1 MESSSN
7 YEKCLTSKLVR
18 YDWSRCRT
26 SRWKSSRETLTMKRS
41 LLHIREVHFIHQWIV
56 VIRLISCCLFL
67 HFHAW
72 STVYHLQ
79 SRVSFIALKSLFLP
93 RSLLLSTRRLASPR
107 YTKKGQKS
115 KKIIGLII
123 LYACRECFSTHAR
136 RWCEREGGEV
146 EELSGNRAEQ
156 LYYDYFF
163 LLTTPTICENWE
175 ELRWVICFRWIWTR
189 RWIFLHVS
197 ARDPQASIRYLIK
210 ATFI

>member
-1 MESSSN
+1 MGNELPAKANSSNSTFSLWLKYFFFFRFCFSIFFSFLKLMESSSN

-79 SRVSFIALKSLFLP
+79 SRVSFIALKLFFFFLALSYS
-93 RSLLLSTRRLASPR
+93 RLDDSLLQR

-136 RWCEREGGEV
+136 R
-146 EELSGNRAEQ
+146 
-156 LYYDYFF
+156 
-163 LLTTPTICENWE
+163 
-175 ELRWVICFRWIWTR
+175 
-189 RWIFLHVS
+189 
-197 ARDPQASIRYLIK
+197 
-210 ATFI
+210 